1 MTPIQKRHVARSP
14 KQDTPIVLI
23 PPFVSVADQEDG
35 LIKTVDLESDIIVE
49 FPIWS
54 EAQIGDR
61 YQLRLNDFEVGTVE
75 ILEAVPPIG
84 TTLSL
89 SIPVAEELK
98 QDGAYNLDYLVTGY
112 PGGISKASY
121 PLVIIVDRTPPGSHE
136 LGRIDFPSEAKDGLT
151 AEELRNMG
159 DILTGSIF
167 GYSGLQRGDIIQ
179 TYWGAVP
186 GPEIS
191 LTGDEDESTPI
202 NAEFSKDF
210 LMGLP
215 SPAGA
220 TYYTVTDRAGNTS
233 ADSNKITIPL
243 FLNEVI
249 PGLPAPVI
257 DDSDGVIDYREALA
271 GVEVL
276 IPGSTLVE
284 EGDEIVLH
292 WGDEKLGPVPVRP
305 EDIGSPVILI
315 FNVPYATIEAAQN
328 GQRLIKYDVMRN
340 GHPIGVSDDLE
351 IKVHITLPV
360 PGLMDQ
366 PVIRGGSSLP
376 SNEDN
381 LIDENDFE
389 LNATV
394 LINWNIGFRAS
405 QKINVLWGGK
415 EVLEQ
420 PYIITNS
427 DVVSGRALLLTA
439 LNSKIRE
446 VGTGQDIRVFYTVE
460 AIDNPNISTSA
471 EQSIVVRSKEELPGG
486 PDGADAPVFTSVG
499 ENNTINTVN
508 SAAGAPVFIKPYINI
523 EAGQTIV
530 FTYEAY
536 DSLVSGNKLFDWQH
550 TSPEL
555 TVDETVNG
563 YHLLVPR
570 SILNTH
576 RYGHVEASYQ
586 IRSNKGQGNS
596 KRKDVYIDMRF

>member
-1 MTPIQKRHVARSP
+1 MLPIQKRHIARSP

-35 LIKTVDLESDIIVE
+35 LIKTVDLESDVIVE

-61 YQLRLNDFEVGTVE
+61 YQLRLNDFVVGAVEV
-75 ILEAVPPIG
+75 LETVPPIG

-89 SIPVAEELK
+89 SIPVADELK
-98 QDGAYNLDYLVTGY
+98 QDGVYKLDYLVTGH
-112 PGGISKASY
+112 PGGISKASH

-136 LGRIDFPSEAKDGLT
+136 LGRIDFPSAAKDGLT
-151 AEELRNMG
+151 AEELRDMG
-159 DILTGSIF
+159 DILTGGIF
-167 GYSGLQRGDIIQ
+167 GYSGLQRGDIIR
-179 TYWGAVP
+179 TYWGTVP
-186 GPEIS
+186 GPEIL
-191 LTGDEDESTPI
+191 LTGNEDESTPI

-210 LMGLP
+210 LMALP

-220 TYYTVTDRAGNTS
+220 AYYTVTDRAGNTS

-249 PGLPAPVI
+249 PGLPAPLI
-257 DDSDGVIDYREALA
+257 DDNDGVIDYREALA

-276 IPGSTLVE
+276 ILGSSVVE
-284 EGDEIVLH
+284 DGDEIVLH
-292 WGDEKLGPVPVRP
+292 WGDEKLGPIPVAP

-351 IKVHITLPV
+351 IEVQITLPV

-394 LINWNIGFRAS
+394 LINWNTGFKAS
-405 QKINVLWGGK
+405 QKINVLWGGT
-415 EVLEQ
+415 EILEQ
-420 PYIITNS
+420 PYIISNS
-427 DVVSGRALLLTA
+427 DVVAGRALLLTA
-439 LNSKIRE
+439 LNAKIRE

-460 AIDNPNISTSA
+460 ANGNPNTSTSA

-508 SAAGAPVFIKPYINI
+508 SASGAPVFIKPYINI

-536 DSLVSGNKLFDWQH
+536 DSLVSGNKLFEWQH

-555 TVDETVNG
+555 TADEVVNG
-563 YHLLVPR
+563 YHLIVPR

-576 RYGHVEASYQ
+576 RYGHVEAAYQ